1 MNKKTIHL
9 ACLALLLIC
18 ALIAPAAAGAGT
30 PSASWSAWAT
40 DNSVSGAGTEAS
52 PYIITTVE
60 QLEDFSATV
69 NSIGGTSGL
78 YWILGND
85 IDLDG
90 SVSNQWIPVGTS
102 THNFQGTFDGDGY
115 IIDNLYISTTS
126 TYQGL
131 FAHTNTGAVI
141 CHLGLENVYV
151 QAGAFAAILITEAY
165 NTEIYECYAIGSVT
179 GSGNPAGGLL
189 GNMYNINMHDCWIDI
204 DLTGVRNNGL
214 LGSIFGEGT
223 SSNIIANCYALG
235 TCDYSTTTYA
245 GGLVGYGATLGSGTI
260 SCCVALQD
268 SITVNVARVS
278 NNNGIRFGNYANAN
292 MLIAGSTITS
302 TDPTSMN
309 GADVT
314 PSEWATQTWWETHPD
329 WSFDES
335 SAWYWDDTDN
345 LPKLRAFLQSLQII
359 SISAD
364 PLAGTTIT
372 PITLD
377 ATITTDG
384 DPLNLTYQWQS
395 SSDSGSTWANISGAT
410 TLPYDWTISTNG
422 VYYARLL
429 ATNDYETATSSSVGP
444 IYISPAPDT
453 ITSQTPNITTEPD
466 ETYLARIQFNLP
478 DTPKKII
485 FTDTKTAYIAT
496 GNAVYKIDCETLN
509 ITPVSTTTG
518 NTIRNAYL
526 GATNAIITDIDNTT
540 YVYNYATGAKTY
552 IGSDNTGIIAVTGS
566 YAAIVN
572 NSGYLNIYTTTG
584 SLINS
589 TTTTITNI
597 TGNDETNC
605 FLAWPGATINDTYY
619 ILKPSLSD
627 VTITPMQI
635 TYPSSIPIVE
645 SEQILGTNTFFITT
659 YSAIYTQSSLNIHTL
674 VSNIAVLHPQSTEI
688 GTFIGSIRNAENT
701 IRFLSNGQVIG
712 TYTTGATIN
721 DASIARITGLWA
733 VAGGDDM
740 QAYFFSKDATSTWII
755 EQATPLPIPVTHTE
769 MSTSGKYALVATG
782 STLYLFE
789 NAGAPTTIYSLMG
802 IVISSSGSPYA
813 NSVISI
819 NGNTVVTDAAG
830 KFHTYVTPGI
840 TYTITADTTTIQ
852 YTASNLVLQNVA
864 IQLKPNP
871 YATAITYAAAYNST
885 SGNIEMTYGDTTGKT
900 ESVTWSIYDTVNKT
914 TVYTHTGTL
923 GTETYPISIEESY
936 KNYQVTVTADRGD
949 TSVKNTWTITP
960 SGSSPIN
967 LFGLDDTGKNL
978 IFCTV
983 LMIFGGLFGV
993 MHSTKGALAVSALAA
1008 WMRYM
1013 ELITIPW
1020 ILISIAA
1027 VIAIIASLQRG
1038 GEGKV

>member
-1 MNKKTIHL
+1 MTKKTIL
-9 ACLALLLIC
+9 IACLALLLIC
-18 ALIAPAAAGAGT
+18 ALIAPAAAFSGAGAGT
-30 PSASWSAWAT
+30 
-40 DNSVSGAGTEAS
+40 AGD
-52 PYIITTVE
+52 PYQITTIA
-60 QLEDFSATV
+60 QLEEISSALGA
-69 NSIGGTSGL
+69 S
-78 YWILGND
+78 YILMND
-85 IDLDG
+85 IDLGGILYLWTPIDAFSG
-90 SVSNQWIPVGTS
+90 S
-102 THNFQGTFDGDGY
+102 FDGDGY
-115 IIDNLYISTTS
+115 KLLNMYTNSGG
-126 TYQGL
+126 GL
-131 FAHTNTGAVI
+131 FRSCNGATISRV
-141 CHLGLENVYV
+141 GLENVNLMSSNRKSIGGICTYPNNAIISNCYV
-151 QAGAFAAILITEAY
+151 TGTMQSSTDPYPTE
-165 NTEIYECYAIGSVT
+165 SVT
-179 GSGNPAGGLL
+179 QVGGISGPTRYGPVQ
-189 GNMYNINMHDCWIDI
+189 IVDCW
-204 DLTGVRNNGL
+204 TNVSVEGGYA
-214 LGSIFGEGT
+214 GS
-223 SSNIIANCYALG
+223 IIANLGWGHASQINRCYSMGDVTSGSGGELG
-235 TCDYSTTTYA
+235 IYPGSGGMVPRSDVSSSSITRMVSLLSSSSGIPGQTARIVGNSNSIASYNYGSTTQ
-245 GGLVGYGATLGSGTI
+245 LINGAT
-260 SCCVALQD
+260 V
-268 SITVNVARVS
+268 
-278 NNNGIRFGNYANAN
+278 
-292 MLIAGSTITS
+292 TS
-302 TDPTSMN
+302 TSTGSNN

-314 PSEWATQTWWETHPD
+314 PSEWTTRTWWENNPG

-345 LPKLRAFLQSLQII
+345 LPKLRAFLPSLQII

-733 VAGGDDM
+733 AAGGDDM